1 MTLDDFD
8 IPKEHI
14 SIEHIREVCRNYKHV
29 PSGNTIPSSSTPYQE
44 AKKTHL
50 IFVSLKGAK
59 FYINGEKELV
69 FKTRGDNVRDLA
81 NACSRYDI
89 DFWECDFDQVVRDM
103 AGQLQAQ
110 AEAKNAPIKLEA
122 IA

>member
-14 SIEHIREVCRNYKHV
+14 NIEHIREVCRNYKHV
-29 PSGNTIPSSSTPYQE
+29 PADIPSSFVPYQE
-44 AKKTHL
+44 AKKKHL

-59 FYINGEKELV
+59 FYVNGEKELA
-69 FKTRGDNVRDLA
+69 FKTRGDNVQDLA
-81 NACSRYDI
+81 NALSRYDI
-89 DFWECDFDQVVRDM
+89 DFWESDFEQVVRDM
-103 AGQLQAQ
+103 AGQLKAQ
-110 AEAKNAPIKLEA
+110 AEAKNTPIKLEA